1 MRQNRNSRSRQIAC
15 RLALVLASALT
26 ILAGC
31 ASKPEDAKVET
42 TAEQATK
49 ADTVA
54 TSAIP
59 VLAAL
64 NASQQQAYS
73 NALAAQMA
81 KQWPQ
86 ALSSWQ
92 QLAAQLP
99 NYPGVLYNLALVQ
112 LQLNQADEAQKT
124 VQQLL
129 TIYPNAVEALNLSG
143 AIARNQGQFRQ
154 AEKQYLAAIAVKADH
169 ASAHKNLAF
178 LYDLYLDNPAKAREH
193 YERYQALANDEQAK
207 AWLGLL
213 PATEANP

>member
-1 MRQNRNSRSRQIAC
+1 MRQNRNSSI
-15 RLALVLASALT
+15 RLALVLASTLT

-42 TAEQATK
+42 TAEQAAK

-54 TSAIP
+54 KPVAP

-112 LQLNQADEAQKT
+112 LQLNQADDAQKT

-129 TIYPNAVEALNLSG
+129 TIYPTAVEALNLSG
-143 AIARNQGQFRQ
+143 AIARSQGQFRQ
-154 AEKQYLAAIAVKADH
+154 AERQYLAAIAVQADH
-169 ASAHKNLAF
+169 ANAHKNLAF

-193 YERYQALANDEQAK
+193 YERYQALTNDEQAK

-213 PATEANP
+213 PAKEANP

>member
-1 MRQNRNSRSRQIAC
+1 MRQNRNSSSCQTAC

-26 ILAGC
+26 ILSGC
-31 ASKPEDAKVET
+31 ASKPEDAKVAT
-42 TAEQATK
+42 TAEQAAK

-54 TSAIP
+54 TPVAP

-64 NASQQQAYS
+64 NNTQQQAYS

-86 ALSSWQ
+86 ALTSWQ

-112 LQLNQADEAQKT
+112 LQLNQADDAQKT

-129 TIYPNAVEALNLSG
+129 TIYPTAVEALNLSG
-143 AIARNQGQFRQ
+143 AIARHQGQFRQ
-154 AEKQYLAAIAVKADH
+154 AERQYLAAIAVKADH
-169 ASAHKNLAF
+169 ANAHKNLAF
-178 LYDLYLDNPAKAREH
+178 LYDLYLDNPTKAREH
-193 YERYQALANDEQAK
+193 YERYQALTNDEQAK

-213 PATEANP
+213 PAKEANP